1 MKKFGIGSAL
11 VFLIPLFSLSAQE
24 VDLLWQG
31 ETYTPPFYEGKAL
44 WSKQSLI
51 TVVAMPQGLG
61 NPSGLVYKWTKNGTV
76 LGSLSGV
83 GKNSLRFSDTVF
95 SKPQRIEV
103 EIISSSEDIL
113 AESSI
118 VITPI
123 DAQPLIYEKNP
134 LLGYMFHRE
143 VGNEFRLKEGE
154 ATFSAFPFFSAP
166 PLRDGANLTYRW
178 RTNSTDSGV
187 GHTVTY
193 RVPEGGGGSARV
205 GLIISNSSK
214 ILPNLSKNFLVQFGE
229 ND

>member
-1 MKKFGIGSAL
+1 MKKFGIGLAL

-24 VDLLWQG
+24 VDILWQG
-31 ETYTPPFYEGKAL
+31 EAYTPPFYEGRAP
-44 WSKQSLI
+44 WSRQSTI
-51 TVVAMPQGLG
+51 TLVAIPQGIG
-61 NPSGLVYKWTKNGTV
+61 NPSSLHYKWSQDGTV
-76 LGSLSGV
+76 LGLVSGP
-83 GKNSLRFSDTVF
+83 GRNTLRFEDSIF
-95 SKPQRIEV
+95 SKPQLIKV
-103 EIISSSEDIL
+103 EILSLEEEVL
-113 AESSI
+113 AENQV
-118 VITPI
+118 VITPVNPV
-123 DAQPLIYEKNP
+123 ALIYEKNP

-193 RVPEGGGGSARV
+193 RVPEGGEGSARV

-214 ILPNLSKNFLVQFGE
+214 ILPNLSRNFLVQFGE

>member
-1 MKKFGIGSAL
+1 MT
-11 VFLIPLFSLSAQE
+11 LISLFPIITFAQS
-24 VDLLWQG
+24 VDILWQG
-31 ETYTPPFYEGKAL
+31 ETYTPPFYEGRAL
-44 WSKQSLI
+44 WSRQSLI
-51 TVVAMPQGLG
+51 TLVAIPQGLG
-61 NPSGLVYKWTKNGTV
+61 NPSTLIYKWIQDGTV
-76 LGSLSGV
+76 LGFSSGP
-83 GKNSLRFSDTVF
+83 GKNTLKIEDSLF
-95 SKPQRIEV
+95 SKPQVVKV
-103 EIISSSEDIL
+103 EIVTAEDELL
-113 AESSI
+113 ADDELVLVPVNS
-118 VITPI
+118 
-123 DAQPLIYEKNP
+123 QPLIYEKNP

-166 PLRDGANLTYRW
+166 PLRDGTNLTYRW

-214 ILPNLSKNFLVQFGE
+214 ILPNLSRNFLVQFGE